1 MSNNS
6 SHDES
11 ENPPP
16 GQEGTFKD
24 RIDAALARI
33 EEDLKRLR
41 EYERIDELSANEI
54 EQSIARYYGVYVRLP
69 TLCLKVKDDQPERL
83 LSLTLPVMGKDD
95 EAESR
100 FKTIDLSNYSLMG
113 ERKITPGK
121 PTPRECLVLWV
132 DEDWEDEDEES
143 IG

>member
-1 MSNNS
+1 MNNNS
-6 SHDES
+6 SNDES
-11 ENPPP
+11 ENPSP
-16 GQEGTFKD
+16 GQGTFKD

-33 EEDLKRLR
+33 EEDIDLLR
-41 EYERIDELSANEI
+41 EGRRIDELSANEI
-54 EQSIARYYGVYVRLP
+54 EQSITRYYGVYMRLL
-69 TLCLKVKDDQPERL
+69 TMGVKVEDDQPETL

-95 EAESR
+95 EAERR